1 MPGRA
6 GRERQRGARR
16 RKETA
21 LRVFDDRAA
30 AGRELAQRLAE
41 RGYADPVVLALPR
54 GGLPVAA
61 EVARVLGAPL
71 DLVLVRKIGLPEQ
84 PELAVGAV
92 VDGERPELVLNE
104 ALRGLVAP
112 ARLAELEAQQLRE
125 IERRRRLYLGARGR
139 VPLAGRTAIVV
150 DDGLATGAT
159 ARAALHALRRQ
170 QPARLVLAVPVAPP
184 DTLAALAAEADELV
198 CLETPDP
205 FYALGQFYA
214 DFRQLDDADVQRILA
229 DFPPPAAADPGGDR

>member
-1 MPGRA
+1 
-6 GRERQRGARR
+6 
-16 RKETA
+16 

-229 DFPPPAAADPGGDR
+229 DVPPPAAADPGGDR